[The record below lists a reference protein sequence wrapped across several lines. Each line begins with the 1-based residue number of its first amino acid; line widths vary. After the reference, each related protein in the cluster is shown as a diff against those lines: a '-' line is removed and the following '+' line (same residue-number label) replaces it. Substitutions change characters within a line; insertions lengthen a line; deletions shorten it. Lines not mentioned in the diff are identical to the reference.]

1 MKSKLTLALAASML
15 TPGARRRSAA
25 RLSSGRLLSHD
36 RWGFGW
42 VGQRI
47 FFRFP
52 FFVGAINLGFYRLSL
67 CLGQHHHCFIGA
79 GFQRRASQLLLL
91 A

>member
-15 TPGARRRSAA
+15 TLALAA
-25 RLSSGRLLSHD
+25 SPQRLSSGRLLSHD

-47 FFRFP
+47 LFRFP